1 MPSPR
6 PHIRNRFVLIGDI
19 VLIIVSVLGSFALRL
34 DVEELPFYFPAV
46 VLMSA
51 VALAIKIPVYYFFG
65 LYRRLWI
72 YASTGELRLITV
84 AVTSASV
91 LVSGV
96 MLLLISAGRVLPG
109 MPRSA
114 LGIDWL
120 LSLVLIGGSRFALRI
135 LAEQS
140 MVSRAN
146 GKGKRALIIGAGDAG
161 ALVVRELQKTSQLN
175 LVPVG
180 FLDDDSAKQKHAI
193 HGVTVIGAV
202 SDLASAID
210 LHRVDEVIIAIP
222 SAPGGLVRMVND
234 VCRLKGIT
242 SRTMPGMYELIGGK
256 VSVNRLREVD
266 ITDLLRRE
274 PVRVNDE
281 AVGAALA
288 DKRVLVTG
296 AGGSIGRELCRQIA
310 RRNPFELV
318 LLGHGENSIFEILLE
333 LREDY
338 PNLLL
343 SPVIADIRNEER
355 LSQVFQQHEPHVVFH
370 AAAHKHVPLM
380 EVNIVEA
387 VTNNVI
393 GTRNV
398 TQVALAHDVER
409 FVLIST
415 DKAVRPSSIYGAT
428 KRLAEMIVLDA
439 SKQVDTYTSIQADK
453 ANTQYEVRSPALSRR
468 AEPVEAEVEGTHN
481 AFTVVRFGNVL
492 GSRGSIIPIFKNQIA
507 NGGPV
512 TITHPDMYRFFMTI
526 PEAVYLVL
534 QAASIET
541 GGETF
546 VLNMGEPVRILDLA
560 EDLIRLSG
568 LEPHRD
574 IEISYTG
581 IRAGE
586 KLTEELWDEGTP
598 LVKTLHPDIFQLDND
613 ASLPSPNLIQAIDSL
628 TRLCHSADTDAIITL
643 LDELIPGS
651 SIRESPKADITSII

>member
-1 MPSPR
+1 MRPR
-6 PHIRNRFVLIGDI
+6 QHVRNRFVLFGDI
-19 VLIIVSVLGSFALRL
+19 ALIIISVLGSFALRL
-34 DVEELPFYFPAV
+34 DVGELPFYFPAA
-46 VLMSA
+46 VLMCA
-51 VALAIKIPVYYFFG
+51 VALAIKIPTYFFFG

-84 AVTSASV
+84 AVTTASV
-91 LVSGV
+91 LTSGV
-96 MLLLISAGRVLPG
+96 MLLLISAGMVLPG

-120 LSLVLIGGSRFALRI
+120 ISLILIGGSRFALRI

-140 MVSRAN
+140 VNSRAS
-146 GKGKRALIIGAGDAG
+146 GKTKRGLIIGAGDAG
-161 ALVVRELQKTSQLN
+161 ALVVRELQKSSQLN

-180 FLDDDSAKQKHAI
+180 FLDDDPAKQKHVI
-193 HGVTVIGAV
+193 HGVTVIGRV
-202 SDLASAID
+202 DGLDSAID
-210 LHRVDEVIIAIP
+210 QHGIDEVIIAIP
-222 SAPGGLVRMVND
+222 SAPGQLVRMVND
-234 VCRLKGIT
+234 VCRLKGIP
-242 SRTMPGMYELIGGK
+242 SRTMPGIYELIGGK
-256 VSVNRLREVD
+256 VNVSRLREVD

-281 AVGAALA
+281 AVGAALEGR
-288 DKRVLVTG
+288 RVLVTG

-310 RRNPFELV
+310 RRNPSELV
-318 LLGHGENSIFEILLE
+318 LLGHGENSIFETLLE
-333 LREDY
+333 LEYDY
-338 PNLLL
+338 PELALH
-343 SPVIADIRNEER
+343 PVIADIRNQER
-355 LSQVFQQHEPHVVFH
+355 LASIFQQHQPQIVFH

-380 EVNIVEA
+380 EINIVEA
-387 VTNNVI
+387 ITNNVL
-393 GTRNV
+393 GTNNV
-398 TQVALAHDVER
+398 VQTALDHNTER

-415 DKAVRPSSIYGAT
+415 DKAVRPSSVYGAT

-439 SKQVDTYTSIQADK
+439 AHTTK
-453 ANTQYEVRSPALSRR
+453 R
-468 AEPVEAEVEGTHN
+468 

-492 GSRGSIIPIFKNQIA
+492 GSRGSIIPKFKNQIA

-534 QAASIET
+534 QAASMEQ

-574 IEISYTG
+574 IEIAYTG
-581 IRAGE
+581 IRLGE

-598 LVKTLHPDIFQLDND
+598 LVPTLHPDISRLDVD
-613 ASLPSPNLIQAIDSL
+613 ASSPSLNLSQAIDSL
-628 TRLCHSADTDAIITL
+628 SRLSHSNNTEAIILL
-643 LDELIPGS
+643 LDELIPNS
-651 SIRESPKADITSII
+651 TIRQTSESNINSQTSLLTYDL

>member
-1 MPSPR
+1 MSSRPR
-6 PHIRNRFVLIGDI
+6 NHIRNRFVLIGDI
-19 VLIIVSVLGSFALRL
+19 ALIIVSVLGSFSLRL
-34 DVEELPFYFPAV
+34 DVGELPFYFPAAL
-46 VLMSA
+46 LMIG
-51 VALAIKIPVYYFFG
+51 VALAIKIPVYFIFG

-84 AVTSASV
+84 AVTTASV

-96 MLLLISAGRVLPG
+96 MLLLVSMGVVLPG

-120 LSLVLIGGSRFALRI
+120 LSLVLIGGSRFTLRI

-140 MVSRAN
+140 MAVRAS
-146 GKGKRALIIGAGDAG
+146 GKGKRTLIIGAGDAG
-161 ALVVRELQKTSQLN
+161 ALVVRELQKSSQLN
-175 LVPVG
+175 LIPVG
-180 FLDDDSAKQKHAI
+180 FLDDDPAKQRHALY
-193 HGVTVIGAV
+193 GVMVIGMV
-202 SDLASAID
+202 NDLATSID
-210 LHRVDEVIIAIP
+210 LHRIDEVIIAIP
-222 SAPGGLVRMVND
+222 SAPGQLVRTVND
-234 VCRLKGIT
+234 VCRLKGIP
-242 SRTMPGMYELIGGK
+242 SRTMPGIYELIGGK
-256 VSVNRLREVD
+256 VNVSRLREVD

-281 AVGAALA
+281 AVGATLEG
-288 DKRVLVTG
+288 KRVLVTG

-310 RRNPFELV
+310 RRNPAELV

-333 LREDY
+333 LDQDY

-343 SPVIADIRNEER
+343 SPVIADIRNAER
-355 LSQVFQQHEPHVVFH
+355 LAQIFNQHQPEVIFH

-380 EVNIVEA
+380 EINVAEA
-387 VTNNVI
+387 ITNNVL
-393 GTRNV
+393 GTHNV
-398 TQVALAHDVER
+398 VQTALAHNVER
-409 FVLIST
+409 FVIIST

-439 SKQVDTYTSIQADK
+439 A
-453 ANTQYEVRSPALSRR
+453 RGPAITK
-468 AEPVEAEVEGTHN
+468 VEGSKR

-492 GSRGSIIPIFKNQIA
+492 GSRGSIIPIFKRQIA

-534 QAASIET
+534 QAASMEN

-581 IRAGE
+581 IRPGE

-598 LVKTLHPDIFQLDND
+598 LKPTLHPDISRLEADSS
-613 ASLPSPNLIQAIDSL
+613 SLSLNLHQAIESL
-628 TRLCHSADTDAIITL
+628 SRLSRSNDTAAMITL
-643 LDELIPGS
+643 LDELIPNS
-651 SIRESPKADITSII
+651 SIRATQQSSESNVTGQTSLLTLDL

>member
-1 MPSPR
+1 MNPSR
-6 PHIRNRFVLIGDI
+6 PHLRNRFVLIGDI
-19 VLIIVSVLGSFALRL
+19 ALIIVSVLGSFALRL
-34 DVEELPFYFPAV
+34 DVGQLPFYFPAA
-46 VLMSA
+46 VLMCL
-51 VALAIKIPVYYFFG
+51 VALAIKIPVYFFFG

-91 LVSGV
+91 LTSGI
-96 MLLLISAGRVLPG
+96 MLLLIGAGLVLPG

-135 LAEQS
+135 LSEQS
-140 MVSRAN
+140 MTSRAS

-161 ALVVRELQKTSQLN
+161 ALVVRELQKSSQLN
-175 LVPVG
+175 LMPVG
-180 FLDDDSAKQKHAI
+180 FLDDDPAKQKHAI
-193 HGVTVIGAV
+193 HGVTVIGV
-202 SDLASAID
+202 VNDLSSAID
-210 LHRVDEVIIAIP
+210 LHHIDEVIIAIP
-222 SAPGGLVRMVND
+222 SAPGQLVRTVND
-234 VCRLKGIT
+234 VCRRRRIV
-242 SRTMPGMYELIGGK
+242 SRTMPGIYELIGGK
-256 VSVNRLREVD
+256 VNVSRLREVD

-274 PVRVNDE
+274 HVHINDE
-281 AVGAALA
+281 AVGAALEG
-288 DKRVLVTG
+288 KRVLVTG

-310 RRNPFELV
+310 RRNPAELV

-333 LREDY
+333 LNQDY

-343 SPVIADIRNEER
+343 SPVIADVRNAER
-355 LSQVFQQHEPHVVFH
+355 LAQVFKGHQPQVVFH

-380 EVNIVEA
+380 EANIVEA
-387 VTNNVI
+387 ITNNVI
-393 GTRNV
+393 GTHHTV
-398 TQVALAHDVER
+398 QTALDHNVER

-415 DKAVRPSSIYGAT
+415 DKAVRPASIYGAT

-439 SKQVDTYTSIQADK
+439 ARNRK
-453 ANTQYEVRSPALSRR
+453 R
-468 AEPVEAEVEGTHN
+468 

-492 GSRGSIIPIFKNQIA
+492 GSRGSIIPIFKGQIA

-534 QAASIET
+534 QAASMEN

-546 VLNMGEPVRILDLA
+546 VLNMGQPVRILDLA

-581 IRAGE
+581 IRPGE
-586 KLTEELWDEGTP
+586 KLTEELWDAGTP
-598 LVKTLHPDIFQLDND
+598 LAQTLHPDIFRLDAG
-613 ASLPSPNLIQAIDSL
+613 ASSPSFNLIQAIDSL
-628 TRLCHSADTDAIITL
+628 STLCHSADTDAIIKL

-651 SIRESPKADITSII
+651 SIRETPHPDITSIF

>member
-1 MPSPR
+1 MRPR
-6 PHIRNRFVLIGDI
+6 QHVRNRFVLIGDI
-19 VLIIVSVLGSFALRL
+19 ALIIISVLGSFALRL
-34 DVEELPFYFPAV
+34 DVGELPFYFPAA
-46 VLMSA
+46 VLMCA
-51 VALAIKIPVYYFFG
+51 VALAVKIPVFFLFG

-91 LVSGV
+91 LTSGV
-96 MLLLISAGRVLPG
+96 MLLLISAGMVLPG

-140 MVSRAN
+140 ITTRAN
-146 GKGKRALIIGAGDAG
+146 GKTRRALIVGAGDAG

-175 LVPVG
+175 LTPVG
-180 FLDDDSAKQKHAI
+180 FLDDDPAKQKHVI
-193 HGVTVIGAV
+193 HGVTVIGKV
-202 SDLASAID
+202 NELAAAID
-210 LHRVDEVIIAIP
+210 QHGIDEVIIAIP
-222 SAPGGLVRMVND
+222 TAPGQLVRMVND
-234 VCRLKGIT
+234 VCRQKGIP
-242 SRTMPGMYELIGGK
+242 SRTMPGIYELIGGRVN
-256 VSVNRLREVD
+256 VSRLREVD

-281 AVGAALA
+281 AVGAALGGR
-288 DKRVLVTG
+288 RVLVTG

-310 RRNPFELV
+310 RRDPAELV

-333 LREDY
+333 LQDDY
-338 PNLLL
+338 PDLAL
-343 SPVIADIRNEER
+343 SPVIADVRNAER
-355 LSQVFQQHEPHVVFH
+355 LNQIFSQHKPQIVFH

-380 EVNIVEA
+380 EINIVEA

-398 TQVALAHDVER
+398 VQTSIAHNVER
-409 FVLIST
+409 FVLVST

-439 SKQVDTYTSIQADK
+439 A
-453 ANTQYEVRSPALSRR
+453 RR
-468 AEPVEAEVEGTHN
+468 TGS

-492 GSRGSIIPIFKNQIA
+492 GSRGSIIPIFKQQVA

-512 TITHPDMYRFFMTI
+512 TITHPEMYRFFMTI

-534 QAASIET
+534 QASSMED

-574 IEISYTG
+574 IEIAYTG
-581 IRAGE
+581 IRPGE

-598 LVKTLHPDIFQLDND
+598 LVPTLHPDISRLEADVSWSTLN
-613 ASLPSPNLIQAIDSL
+613 LPQAIDSL
-628 TRLCHSADTDAIITL
+628 SRLCHSAETEAIINL
-643 LDELIPGS
+643 LDELIPNS
-651 SIRESPKADITSII
+651 TIRRATEANVKGQTSILTFDL

>member
-1 MPSPR
+1 MDARMRPR
-6 PHIRNRFVLIGDI
+6 QHVRNRFVLIGDI
-19 VLIIVSVLGSFALRL
+19 ALIIISVLGSFALRL
-34 DVEELPFYFPAV
+34 DVGELPFYFPAAA
-46 VLMSA
+46 LMCG
-51 VALAIKIPVYYFFG
+51 VALVVKIPVFFLFG

-91 LVSGV
+91 LTSGV
-96 MLLLISAGRVLPG
+96 MLLLISAGMVLPG

-140 MVSRAN
+140 VTARAN
-146 GKGKRALIIGAGDAG
+146 GKTKRALIAGAGDAG
-161 ALVVRELQKTSQLN
+161 ALVVRELQRTSQLN
-175 LVPVG
+175 LTPVG
-180 FLDDDSAKQKHAI
+180 FLDDDPAKQRHVI
-193 HGVTVIGAV
+193 HGVIVIGRV
-202 SDLASAID
+202 NDLAAAID
-210 LHRVDEVIIAIP
+210 QHGIDEVIIAIP

-234 VCRLKGIT
+234 VCRQKGIP
-242 SRTMPGMYELIGGK
+242 SRTMPGIYELIGGK
-256 VSVNRLREVD
+256 VNVSRLREVD

-281 AVGAALA
+281 AVGAALGGR
-288 DKRVLVTG
+288 RVLVTG

-310 RRNPFELV
+310 RRNPSELV

-333 LREDY
+333 LQNDY
-338 PNLLL
+338 PNLTL

-355 LSQVFQQHEPHVVFH
+355 LAQIFSQHRPQIVFH

-380 EVNIVEA
+380 EINIVEA

-398 TQVALAHDVER
+398 VQTSLDHRVGR

-439 SKQVDTYTSIQADK
+439 ARKTED
-453 ANTQYEVRSPALSRR
+453 
-468 AEPVEAEVEGTHN
+468 

-492 GSRGSIIPIFKNQIA
+492 GSRGSIIPIFKQQIA
-507 NGGPV
+507 SGGPV

-534 QAASIET
+534 QASSMEN

-546 VLNMGEPVRILDLA
+546 VLNMGEPVRIFDLA

-574 IEISYTG
+574 IEIAYTG
-581 IRAGE
+581 IRPGE

-598 LVKTLHPDIFQLDND
+598 LVPTLHPDISRLEADD
-613 ASLPSPNLIQAIDSL
+613 SSSSLNLTQAIDSL
-628 TRLCHSADTDAIITL
+628 SRLCRSADTEAIINL
-643 LDELIPGS
+643 LDGLIPNS
-651 SIRESPKADITSII
+651 TILTSKGQTSLLTFDL

>member
-1 MPSPR
+1 MDARMRPR
-6 PHIRNRFVLIGDI
+6 QHVRNRFVLIGDI
-19 VLIIVSVLGSFALRL
+19 ALIIISVLGSFALRL
-34 DVEELPFYFPAV
+34 DVGELPFYFPAAA
-46 VLMSA
+46 LMCG
-51 VALAIKIPVYYFFG
+51 VALVVKIPVFFLFG

-91 LVSGV
+91 LTSGV
-96 MLLLISAGRVLPG
+96 MLLLISAGMVLPG

-140 MVSRAN
+140 VTARAN
-146 GKGKRALIIGAGDAG
+146 GKTKRALIVGAGDAG
-161 ALVVRELQKTSQLN
+161 ALVVRELQRTSQLN
-175 LVPVG
+175 LTPVG
-180 FLDDDSAKQKHAI
+180 FLDDDPAKQRHVI
-193 HGVTVIGAV
+193 HGVTVIGRV
-202 SDLASAID
+202 NDLAAAID
-210 LHRVDEVIIAIP
+210 QHGIDEVIIAIP

-234 VCRLKGIT
+234 VCRQKGIP
-242 SRTMPGMYELIGGK
+242 SRTMPGIYELIGGK
-256 VSVNRLREVD
+256 VNVSRLREVD

-281 AVGAALA
+281 AVGAALGGR
-288 DKRVLVTG
+288 RVLVTG

-310 RRNPFELV
+310 RRNPSELV

-333 LREDY
+333 LQNDY
-338 PNLLL
+338 PDLTL

-355 LSQVFQQHEPHVVFH
+355 LAQIFSQHRPQIVFH

-380 EVNIVEA
+380 EINIVEA

-398 TQVALAHDVER
+398 VQTSLDHAVER

-439 SKQVDTYTSIQADK
+439 ARKTED
-453 ANTQYEVRSPALSRR
+453 
-468 AEPVEAEVEGTHN
+468 

-492 GSRGSIIPIFKNQIA
+492 GSRGSIIPIFKQQIA
-507 NGGPV
+507 SGGPV

-534 QAASIET
+534 QAASMEN

-574 IEISYTG
+574 IEIAYTG
-581 IRAGE
+581 IRPGE

-598 LVKTLHPDIFQLDND
+598 LVPTLHPDISRLEAD
-613 ASLPSPNLIQAIDSL
+613 ASSSSLHLTQAIDSL
-628 TRLCHSADTDAIITL
+628 SRLCHSNDTEAIINL

-651 SIRESPKADITSII
+651 SIRETPQPDMTSII

>member
-1 MPSPR
+1 MKPR
-6 PHIRNRFVLIGDI
+6 SHIRNRFVLIGDI
-19 VLIIVSVLGSFALRL
+19 ALIIISVLGSFALRL
-34 DVEELPFYFPAV
+34 DVVELPFYFPAA
-46 VLMSA
+46 VLMCA
-51 VALAIKIPVYYFFG
+51 VALAIKIPTYFFFG

-84 AVTSASV
+84 AVTTASV
-91 LVSGV
+91 LTSGV
-96 MLLLISAGRVLPG
+96 MLLLISAGVVLPG

-120 LSLVLIGGSRFALRI
+120 LSLILIGGSRFALRI

-140 MVSRAN
+140 TAPRTN
-146 GKGKRALIIGAGDAG
+146 GKTKRALIVGAGDAG
-161 ALVVRELQKTSQLN
+161 ALVVRELQKSSQLN

-180 FLDDDSAKQKHAI
+180 FLDDDPAKQKHAI
-193 HGVTVIGAV
+193 HGVTVIGKV
-202 SDLASAID
+202 TDLENAIE
-210 LHRVDEVIIAIP
+210 LHSIKEVIIAIP
-222 SAPGGLVRMVND
+222 SAPGGLLRMVND
-234 VCRLKGIT
+234 VCRLRGIP
-242 SRTMPGMYELIGGK
+242 SRTMPGIYELIGGK
-256 VSVNRLREVD
+256 VNVSRLREVD

-274 PVRVNDE
+274 SVRVNDE
-281 AVGAALA
+281 AVGAALEG
-288 DKRVLVTG
+288 KRVLVTG

-310 RRNPFELV
+310 RRNPSELV

-333 LREDY
+333 LEYDY
-338 PNLLL
+338 PDLTLH
-343 SPVIADIRNEER
+343 PVIADIRNQER
-355 LSQVFQQHEPHVVFH
+355 LAQIFNQHQPEIVFH

-380 EVNIVEA
+380 EVNVVEA
-387 VTNNVI
+387 ITNNVI
-393 GTRNV
+393 GTHNV
-398 TQVALAHDVER
+398 VQTALAYDIER

-415 DKAVRPSSIYGAT
+415 DKAVRPSSVYGAT

-439 SKQVDTYTSIQADK
+439 AHNSK
-453 ANTQYEVRSPALSRR
+453 R
-468 AEPVEAEVEGTHN
+468 

-492 GSRGSIIPIFKNQIA
+492 GSRGSIIPKFKNQIT

-534 QAASIET
+534 QAASMEK

-574 IEISYTG
+574 IEIAYTG
-581 IRAGE
+581 IRPGE

-598 LVKTLHPDIFQLDND
+598 LVPTLHRDISRLEDS
-613 ASLPSPNLIQAIDSL
+613 ASSLSRNLPQTIEALL
-628 TRLCHSADTDAIITL
+628 RLSRSNATDAMITM
-643 LDELIPGS
+643 LDELIPNAT
-651 SIRESPKADITSII
+651 IRRTTDSNVERRTSLLTFDL